1 MREFRI
7 DPRKGTLRQ
16 DPLTMTPRGDL
27 NSTPALGLFLSSI
40 TGGLNRHDYQVPRSY
55 PVLEVLIRKG
65 CSAAARVDAH
75 PLVH

>member
-27 NSTPALGLFLSSI
+27 KG
-40 TGGLNRHDYQVPRSY
+40 
-55 PVLEVLIRKG
+55 LEVLIQKG
-65 CSAAARVDAH
+65 C
-75 PLVH
+75 